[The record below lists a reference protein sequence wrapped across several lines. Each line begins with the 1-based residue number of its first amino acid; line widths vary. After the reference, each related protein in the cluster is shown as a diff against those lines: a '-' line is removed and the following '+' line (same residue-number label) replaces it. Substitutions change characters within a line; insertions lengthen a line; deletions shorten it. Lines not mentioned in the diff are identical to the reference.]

1 MKQQVLQRA
10 RSTVDG
16 FLHRQCADTALERE
30 VERMQA
36 SRGGA
41 PVLGGPT
48 TGENHE

>member
-1 MKQQVLQRA
+1 MKQQVLHRA

-16 FLHRQCADTALERE
+16 FLQQQCADTTLERD

-41 PVLGGPT
+41 RALGGPT

>member
-1 MKQQVLQRA
+1 MKQQVPQRA
-10 RSTVDG
+10 RSTVAG
-16 FLHRQCADTALERE
+16 FLHQQCADTTLERG

-41 PVLGGPT
+41 PALGGPT